1 MSNYRPSI
9 PNSQSLP
16 SDVAAEMRVSH
27 AGEVGAV
34 ALYKGLMTTARDI
47 QLQQFARK
55 HIRCEERHLSFFDTH
70 VDRAD
75 KTKLMPL
82 WQLSGFGLGAA
93 LGLMGKKPTMAA
105 VEAIETFVEG
115 HYRRQVK
122 ALDQHPDLTVLASQ
136 LGRFAD
142 EEGQH
147 RRDAESSEKSLDP
160 LQRVGQL
167 ALNLGSRIAV
177 KLTKLG

>member
-1 MSNYRPSI
+1 MSKYRPSI

-16 SDVAAEMRVSH
+16 ADVAAEMRVSH

-47 QLQQFARK
+47 QLQQFARQ

-70 VDRAD
+70 VDRVD

-93 LGLMGKKPTMAA
+93 LGLMGSKPTMAA
-105 VEAIETFVEG
+105 IGAIETFVEG

-122 ALDQHPDLTVLASQ
+122 ALDDHPDLTVLASQ
-136 LGRFAD
+136 LNRFAD

-147 RRDAESSEKSLDP
+147 RQDAENKTQSLDP
-160 LQRVGQL
+160 VERIGQL
-167 ALNLGSRIAV
+167 VLNLGSRLAV
-177 KLTKLG
+177 RLTKLG